1 MRNWTFA
8 LATAAVLSQ
17 GATAAPY
24 DERSVSVCSIAGKL
38 MSGCDQTTSMP
49 RKGAVVLSFDVE
61 AESDRRG
68 SLADASTKTNDA
80 VTVAK
85 AEPRRQRLESQESDW
100 CKALSK

>member
-1 MRNWTFA
+1 MRNWIFA

-17 GATAAPY
+17 GATAAPAE
-24 DERSVSVCSIAGKL
+24 ERAVSVCSIAGKL
-38 MSGCDQTTSMP
+38 MSGCDEAAAVP
-49 RKGAVVLSFDVE
+49 RKGTVVLSFDVG
-61 AESDRRG
+61 AEPDRRG

-85 AEPRRQRLESQESDW
+85 AEPRRQRSESQESDW